1 MTALY
6 CLPYKRMDPEHY
18 KHFLNS
24 QRKLYRFALSLT
36 KDINDAKDIHQES
49 LMKLWQLRDEWGDWE
64 NFEAYAMRMVRNTFL
79 NYFKKKSNR
88 RYTALEDITE
98 KLLPNDTD
106 REMILTDLRMRFNA
120 LISKLPE
127 VQRNILYLREI
138 EEMEYKEI
146 SQVLHITESQVKV
159 YLFRGRQYLKS
170 KVHGKR

>member
-1 MTALY
+1 
-6 CLPYKRMDPEHY
+6 MDSEQY
-18 KHFLNS
+18 NQFLSS

-36 KDINDAKDIHQES
+36 KDVNDADDIYQES
-49 LMKLWQLRDEWGDWE
+49 LMKLWQLKEEWANWQ

-79 NYFKKKSNR
+79 NYYRKNNNR
-88 RYTALEDITE
+88 VHVALEHITE
-98 KLLPNDTD
+98 QPEPNDTD
-106 REMILTDLRMRFNA
+106 KEMVLTDLRMRFNA
-120 LISKLPE
+120 MISKLPE

-146 SQVLHITESQVKV
+146 AEVLEITEAQVKV

>member
-1 MTALY
+1 
-6 CLPYKRMDPEHY
+6 MDSEQY
-18 KHFLNS
+18 NQFLSS

-36 KDINDAKDIHQES
+36 KDVNDADDIYQES
-49 LMKLWQLRDEWGDWE
+49 LMKLWQLKEEWANWQ

-79 NYFKKKSNR
+79 NYYKKNSSR
-88 RYTALEDITE
+88 VHVALEQIIE
-98 KLLPNDTD
+98 QPEPNDMD
-106 REMILTDLRMRFNA
+106 KEMVMTDLRMRFNA

-146 SQVLHITESQVKV
+146 GEVLDITEAQVKV

>member
-1 MTALY
+1 
-6 CLPYKRMDPEHY
+6 MDPEQY
-18 KHFLNS
+18 NQFLSS

-36 KDINDAKDIHQES
+36 KDVNDADDIYQES
-49 LMKLWQLRDEWGDWE
+49 LMKLWQLKEEWENWQ

-79 NYFKKKSNR
+79 NYSKKNSNR
-88 RYTALEDITE
+88 VYVALEQITE
-98 KLLPNDTD
+98 QPEPNDTD
-106 REMILTDLRMRFNA
+106 KEMVLTDLRMRFNA

-146 SQVLHITESQVKV
+146 GEVLDITEAQVKV

>member
-1 MTALY
+1 
-6 CLPYKRMDPEHY
+6 MDPEHY

-36 KDINDAKDIHQES
+36 KDLNDAHDIHQES
-49 LMKLWQLRDEWGDWE
+49 LMKLWLLRDKWGEWE

-79 NYFKKKSNR
+79 NYSKKKSNQR
-88 RYTALEDITE
+88 HTALEDIIE
-98 KLLPNDTD
+98 KPQSNDTD
-106 REMILTDLRMRFNA
+106 KEIILTDLRIRFKA

-138 EEMEYKEI
+138 EELEYKEI
-146 SQVLHITESQVKV
+146 SEVLHITESQVKV

-170 KVHGKR
+170 IVHGKR

>member
-1 MTALY
+1 
-6 CLPYKRMDPEHY
+6 MDSEQY
-18 KHFLNS
+18 NQFLSS

-36 KDINDAKDIHQES
+36 KDVNDADDIYQES
-49 LMKLWQLRDEWGDWE
+49 LMKLWQLKEEWANWQ

-79 NYFKKKSNR
+79 NYYKKNSSQIHV
-88 RYTALEDITE
+88 ALEQITE
-98 KLLPNDTD
+98 QPEPNDMD
-106 REMILTDLRMRFNA
+106 KEMVMTDLRMRFNA

-146 SQVLHITESQVKV
+146 GEVLDITEVQVKV

>member
-1 MTALY
+1 
-6 CLPYKRMDPEHY
+6 MDSEHY
-18 KHFLNS
+18 NQFLSS

-36 KDINDAKDIHQES
+36 KDVNDADDIYQES
-49 LMKLWQLRDEWGDWE
+49 LMKLWQLKEEWVNWQ

-79 NYFKKKSNR
+79 NYFKKNSNR
-88 RYTALEDITE
+88 PHLALEQITE
-98 KLLPNDTD
+98 QPEPNDTD
-106 REMILTDLRMRFNA
+106 KEMVLTDLRMRFNA

-146 SQVLHITESQVKV
+146 GEVLDITEAQVKV

>member
-1 MTALY
+1 
-6 CLPYKRMDPEHY
+6 MDSEQY
-18 KHFLNS
+18 NQFLSS

-36 KDINDAKDIHQES
+36 KDVNDADDIYQES
-49 LMKLWQLRDEWGDWE
+49 LMKLWQLKEEWANWQ

-79 NYFKKKSNR
+79 NYYRKNNNR
-88 RYTALEDITE
+88 VYVALEQITE
-98 KLLPNDTD
+98 QPEPNDTD
-106 REMILTDLRMRFNA
+106 KEMVLTDLRMRFNA

-146 SQVLHITESQVKV
+146 GEVLDITEAQVKV

>member
-1 MTALY
+1 
-6 CLPYKRMDPEHY
+6 MDSEQY
-18 KHFLNS
+18 NQFLSS

-36 KDINDAKDIHQES
+36 KDVNDADDIYQES
-49 LMKLWQLRDEWGDWE
+49 LMKLWQLKEEWANWQ

-79 NYFKKKSNR
+79 NYYRKNNNR
-88 RYTALEDITE
+88 VHVALEQITE
-98 KLLPNDTD
+98 QPEPNDTD
-106 REMILTDLRMRFNA
+106 KEMVLTDLRMRFNA

-146 SQVLHITESQVKV
+146 AEVLEITEAQVKV